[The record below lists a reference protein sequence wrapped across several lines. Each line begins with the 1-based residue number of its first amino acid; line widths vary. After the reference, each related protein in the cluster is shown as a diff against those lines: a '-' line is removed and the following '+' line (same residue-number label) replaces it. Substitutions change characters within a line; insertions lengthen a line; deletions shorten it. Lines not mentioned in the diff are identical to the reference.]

1 MAEQNGEIIAG
12 KNPVLEALRSGRD
25 MNKVWIAEGVKKS
38 GVNELL
44 DLARERGVIVQFVP
58 KKKVDQLSSANHQ
71 GIVASVA
78 AYKYAELEDLFAAA
92 AHKQEDPFFLI
103 LDELEDPHNLGSII
117 RTAELSGAHGIIIP
131 KRRNVGLTP
140 VVYKAAAGALEHM
153 LVAKVTNI
161 NSTIEALKKNNI
173 WVYGAHMEG
182 ESCITAD
189 LSGAVALVIGSEG
202 KGISKLTKE
211 KCDKLI
217 KIPMVGEINS
227 LNASVAAG
235 IIMYEV
241 MKTRL

>member
-92 AHKQEDPFFLI
+92 ANKQEDPF
-103 LDELEDPHNLGSII
+103 S
-117 RTAELSGAHGIIIP
+117 
-131 KRRNVGLTP
+131 
-140 VVYKAAAGALEHM
+140 
-153 LVAKVTNI
+153 
-161 NSTIEALKKNNI
+161 
-173 WVYGAHMEG
+173 
-182 ESCITAD
+182 
-189 LSGAVALVIGSEG
+189 
-202 KGISKLTKE
+202 
-211 KCDKLI
+211 
-217 KIPMVGEINS
+217 
-227 LNASVAAG
+227 
-235 IIMYEV
+235 
-241 MKTRL
+241 